1 MTTSIKPPGPQS
13 ADAQSSLLWRFLE
26 DWIWPRWRILLYAL
40 VLTGLLAAV
49 TGLYPMVIK
58 YSFDSLVKG
67 DMAPLPLVLS
77 AIVVATIARAI
88 LLYMHAVT
96 ANRIVLKMTT
106 DIQKA
111 ALAHLINAD
120 YARLTRDTP
129 GRLVSRLTNDIQF
142 VQQAAQSGLIASIRD
157 GLSIVALAIA
167 MIYLD
172 WVMSLIVLGVYPLA
186 ILPVM
191 TLGRRLRRV
200 AKQTQAQ
207 VGDMTSLLTENM
219 SSARLIK
226 TYRLESYAASRMHGS
241 FDKILSLRMKAVRN
255 RARLDPMLEA
265 LGGLAVAG
273 VIAFAAWRIGSSS
286 ASLGDFMGFVTAMLM
301 ASQPVRALGNISTR
315 VQEGLAAAERIYE
328 LLDEKPKIVDLP
340 DARPLAVVKGD
351 VRFEHVSFGYEENGD
366 RRALQDIDLA
376 IPGGSVVAFVGSS
389 GAGKTTLLNL
399 VPRLFDVDQGRILID
414 GQDIRHVTVSSLRA
428 AIAVVSQDVI
438 LFDDTIRANIAL
450 GRLGAT
456 DEEIFAAAKAAA
468 AHDFILEQPKGY
480 DTEIGDRG
488 LRLSGGQRQRL
499 ALARAILMDAPLLLL
514 DEATSALD
522 SESEHLVQQALAEFS
537 KGRTTLVVAHR
548 LSTVRSADLTCVM
561 EQGRIIEKGSHNE
574 LVAAGGSYLR
584 LLRTQLVDAGPTA
597 GPITDA
603 TVETPADP
611 MPVRSSRSG

>member
-1 MTTSIKPPGPQS
+1 MTTTIKPPDPHAAG
-13 ADAQSSLLWRFLE
+13 AQRSLLWRFLE
-26 DWIWPRWRILLYAL
+26 DWIWPRWRILVYAL

-58 YSFDSLVKG
+58 YAFDSLVKG
-67 DMAPLPLVLS
+67 EMAPLPLVLA
-77 AIVVATIARAI
+77 AIVGATAARAI

-157 GLSIVALAIA
+157 GLSIFALAVA

-172 WVMSLIVLGVYPLA
+172 WAMSLIVLGVYPLA

-226 TYRLESYAASRMHGS
+226 TYRLESYAASRMHAS

-273 VIAFAAWRIGSSS
+273 VIAFAAWRIGSSK

-340 DARPLAVVKGD
+340 DARPLTVTKGD
-351 VRFEHVSFGYEENGD
+351 VRFEHVSFGYDENGD
-366 RRALQDIDLA
+366 RRALHDIDLA

-389 GAGKTTLLNL
+389 GAGKTTLINL

-428 AIAVVSQDVI
+428 AIAVVSQDVV

-450 GRLGAT
+450 GRLNAT
-456 DEEIFAAAKAAA
+456 EAEIVAAAKAAA
-468 AHDFILEQPKGY
+468 AHDFILQQPKGY

-561 EQGRIIEKGSHNE
+561 EQGRIIEKGNHAE

-584 LLRTQLVDAGPTA
+584 LLRTQLVDPGLAA
-597 GPITDA
+597 APIEPERRIA
-603 TVETPADP
+603 AQP
-611 MPVRSSRSG
+611 R